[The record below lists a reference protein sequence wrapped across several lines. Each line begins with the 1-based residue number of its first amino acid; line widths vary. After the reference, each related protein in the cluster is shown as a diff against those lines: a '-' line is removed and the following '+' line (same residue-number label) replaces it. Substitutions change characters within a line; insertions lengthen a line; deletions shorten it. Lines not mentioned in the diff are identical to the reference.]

1 VFKQLNQIKTPTLLV
16 DEKKCRQ
23 NIFKMVEKSHRLG
36 LELRPHF
43 KTHQSRSIG
52 EWFKESGV
60 HKIAVSSLG
69 MAEYFA
75 HARWDDILVALPV
88 NVLEVDIIQ
97 RLTPRVNLT
106 IVVDNMTALVIMA
119 KKLST
124 SISIMVEIDVGQHR
138 SGMNWDD
145 TKAIAGIVDFISS
158 HENYNFAG
166 FMCHGGQTYQ
176 AKSKEE
182 VLAIHEENLAKLNS
196 VTEPYRSKFPEMIV
210 SYGDTPSCSLSTN
223 FKGVDEIRPGNYVF
237 YDLMQQQIGSCT
249 KEEIAVA
256 TFCPIIGTY
265 PESGKAIIY
274 GGAVHFSKDHL
285 QVNGAP
291 YYGSVVFMTE
301 NGWEFP
307 DVDIPVVRLSQE
319 HGTIAI
325 PPGYENKF
333 NIGELVGIV
342 PVHSCLAASNMTW
355 YRTLEGGHQL
365 DHMLGNT

>member
-1 VFKQLNQIKTPTLLV
+1 MFNQPNGIKTPTLLV

-23 NIFKMVEKSHRLG
+23 NIFKMVEKSHHLG

-60 HKIAVSSLG
+60 YKIAVSSLG

-88 NVLEVDIIQ
+88 NVLEIDIIK
-97 RLTPRVNLT
+97 RLSPRIKLT
-106 IVVDNMTALVIMA
+106 VVVDNIAALSLMA
-119 KKLST
+119 EKLIT
-124 SISIMVEIDVGQHR
+124 KVNVMVEIDVGQKR
-138 SGMNWDD
+138 SGIDWDN
-145 TKAIAGIVDFISS
+145 TLKIASIVDFIEK
-158 HENYNFAG
+158 HENFEFSG

-176 AKSKEE
+176 AVGKEE
-182 VLAIHEENLAKLNS
+182 VLAIHEENLRKLNS
-196 VTEPYRSKFPEMIV
+196 LTAPYRSQFPDMTV

-223 FKGVDEIRPGNYVF
+223 FEGVDELRPGNFVF
-237 YDLMQQQIGSCT
+237 YDLMQEQIGSCT

-274 GGAVHFSKDHL
+274 GGAIHFSKDYL
-285 QVNGAP
+285 TVNNAP
-291 YYGSVVFMTE
+291 YFGSVVFLTDT
-301 NGWEFP
+301 GWVFP
-307 DVDIPVVRLSQE
+307 EIDIPVVRLSQE

-325 PPGYENKF
+325 PKGYENKF
-333 NIGELVGIV
+333 HIGDVIGIV
-342 PVHSCLAASNMTW
+342 PVHSCLAANNMTW
-355 YRTLEGGHQL
+355 YRALVGGQQL